1 MKNAE
6 KKETREEMIA
16 AYVEEAS
23 KGQVQ
28 CDAVREKLLTD
39 LDEKRRGYLSIVK
52 QFEDSYDEDLRKAA
66 DALEAVESDLVKTEA
81 EIEEAKKALPGV
93 VMEGDPEKL
102 EHHEAEIKALE
113 AKRDQLTARAET
125 LRAYQPTGNA
135 SLVSAAELAE
145 MRWRAAKSTADKV
158 VAGIRANIN
167 AEIAALQKRD
177 QQLRGGIWSDVEI
190 STDSK
195 LSELRRKNRNGYTVA
210 VLIQQRKDAEE
221 KAAAYAA
228 ARAKTEAVLA
238 EIEAKKNDQ
247 KSKPT
252 KKTLYQPGAGKVT
265 TTREDGSVVV
275 DDMK

>member
-6 KKETREEMIA
+6 KKAAREEMIE

-28 CDAVREKLLTD
+28 CDAVREKLLAD
-39 LDEKRRGYLSIVK
+39 LDEKRRGYLSIVH
-52 QFEDSYDEDLRKAA
+52 QFEDSYAEDLRKAA
-66 DALEAVESDLVKTEA
+66 DALAAVEADLVKTEI
-81 EIEEAKKALPGV
+81 EIEAAKKALPGV
-93 VMEGDPEKL
+93 VMAEDPEKL
-102 EHHEAEIKALE
+102 EHHEAEIRALE
-113 AKRDQLTARAET
+113 AKREQLAARAET

-158 VAGIRANIN
+158 VAGIRQKIN
-167 AEIAALQKRD
+167 AEIAALQKRE

-190 STDSK
+190 STDCK

-228 ARAKTEAVLA
+228 ARARTEATLA
-238 EIEAKKNDQ
+238 EIEAKQNAP
-247 KSKPT
+247 KSQPV
-252 KKTLYQPGAGKVT
+252 KKTLYQPDAGKVT